1 MLVSPAS
8 PVEGACSDA
17 PSAGVYRRTLLPR
30 FRAQG
35 SRRPQLVRESRTR
48 AILTMEKPHDATPRA
63 VARCT
68 HRPGRVAR
76 RRRRRTLEDRPAP
89 PPPRRRC
96 CCVSCSDTRYY
107 SSRTLRR
114 TNSPPDNPHS
124 PPARRTLRKTN
135 PQSARPSTRASAAV
149 CGRLR
154 RARAPP
160 ASHFA
165 RARPRAAW
173 HVAVPRELPSC
184 RAAEL
189 VSRTLTLARDPAY
202 ADCGTP

>member
-1 MLVSPAS
+1 MLRCSVGWSLPTDPSS
-8 PVEGACSDA
+8 PVSRSGIAATATRERKQDQGYTYYGEATRRDA
-17 PSAGVYRRTLLPR
+17 
-30 FRAQG
+30 
-35 SRRPQLVRESRTR
+35 
-48 AILTMEKPHDATPRA
+48 
-63 VARCT
+63 ARCGSM
-68 HRPGRVAR
+68 HPPAWAR
-76 RRRRRTLEDRPAP
+76 CETQASADFGGPP